1 MPESDG
7 PGGFEAGASWS
18 PRARTA
24 LLLATVAAL
33 YYVGARV
40 GFVLRFPPATTSLIW
55 PPNPLLT
62 AVFLLVPPAR
72 WWLCIL
78 AALPAHM
85 VVALQAGFSPA
96 FMLALF
102 VTNCLE
108 AGIAAGIVRRLSD
121 DPTRFDTLHR
131 VIVFVGGAVFLA
143 PLVSSLPDAAAVHL
157 FQGEPFQV
165 VFFRRFFSNSL
176 GQLTL
181 VPSTIVVFRQGL
193 AWLRFAERRRRVEAL
208 LLAVGLVVLCALV
221 FSGYQRDS
229 AFLPGG
235 PYTALPLLMPL
246 LVYAGVRFGP
256 AGASL
261 SLLAT
266 ALLAI
271 ASAMSGWTPLT
282 VLPVEERI
290 RALQVF
296 LIVVGVPLL
305 VSSALIEER
314 RRSAETLRER
324 LRFEA
329 LLSQLSGAFV
339 QLPSHQMDREFETW
353 LERVGR
359 FFGFDRMILW
369 RFTPDAGTLVPLA
382 GWAGPDTP
390 VLPEPAERADFGWIV
405 AKLLR
410 QEAFVCSDLDELP
423 PEAAA
428 VRERLRATGARSALA
443 LPLMAGEQVLGC
455 LSLSMTRRRVW
466 SDGVVQNC
474 RLVADVFA
482 AALARKLAED
492 ALRESEAMK
501 SAVLA
506 SLTSRVAVLDREG
519 RIIAVNESWTRL
531 GRGKTAPFE
540 PAVGVGRS
548 YLDAFRTSGERGD
561 DQAFEALD
569 GIERVL
575 LGELPTFSQ
584 EYRAREGALERWF
597 HMTVVPLERPEGGAV
612 VSHADVT
619 ERRIAEREAQ
629 TIRQEL
635 AHYLRVSTIGELTTS
650 IAHELNQPLAAILAN
665 AQAARKLLSSQA
677 RSEGVGAEVREIVGD
692 IIDEG
697 RRAGEVIRGLRDL
710 LRKGENARE
719 DLDVNGL
726 VREVVKLLGND
737 VMIRGVALR
746 SDLAEEALATRG
758 NRVQLQQVLMNLV
771 VNALEALAETE
782 GDRRIRIQT
791 KRGPGATAQISVE
804 DTGPGLPPPLGRE
817 VFKPFFTTKAQG
829 MGMGLSIARSI
840 LQAHGG
846 RIFADD
852 TLRKGARFT
861 LTLPLVEPGGEGR
874 DASRLQPA
882 RTVIRSSHEEGTD

>member
-1 MPESDG
+1 MPESRG
-7 PGGFEAGASWS
+7 QVGSEVGATWS
-18 PRARTA
+18 PGARTGL
-24 LLLATVAAL
+24 LLLAVAAT
-33 YYVGARV
+33 YYLGAWV
-40 GFVLRFPPATTSLIW
+40 GFALRFPPATTSLIW
-55 PPNPLLT
+55 PPNALLT
-62 AVFLLVPPAR
+62 AILLITPPGR
-72 WWLCIL
+72 WWLCVL
-78 AALPAHM
+78 AALPAHS
-85 VVALQAGFSPA
+85 VVELQAGFSLPIV
-96 FMLALF
+96 LALF

-108 AGIAAGIVRRLSD
+108 AVLAASFVHWLSD
-121 DPTRFDTLHR
+121 EPTGFDTLHR
-131 VIVFVGGAVFLA
+131 VIVFVAGAVFLA

-157 FQGEPFQV
+157 FQGESFRL
-165 VFFRRFFSNSL
+165 VFVRRFFSNCLS
-176 GQLTL
+176 QLTI
-181 VPSTIVVFRQGL
+181 VPSTVVVVLHGL

-208 LLAVGLVVLCALV
+208 VLALGLVVLCALV

-229 AFLPGG
+229 PFLPGG
-235 PYTALPLLMPL
+235 PYTALPFLMPL
-246 LVYAGVRFGP
+246 LVFAGVRFGP

-282 VLPVEERI
+282 VLPAEERV

-314 RRSAETLRER
+314 RRNAESLRER

-339 QLPSHQMDREFETW
+339 QLPSHDMDREFQTW
-353 LERVGR
+353 LERVAR
-359 FFGFDRMILW
+359 FLGLDRMILW
-369 RFTPDAGTLVPLA
+369 RLTPDAEALVPLA
-382 GWAGPDTP
+382 AWASP
-390 VLPEPAERADFGWIV
+390 VAPWSPERAERAQFGWIIS
-405 AKLLR
+405 KLLR
-410 QEAFVCSDLDELP
+410 QESFLCPDVDDLP
-423 PEAAA
+423 AEAAA
-428 VRERLRATGARSALA
+428 ERERLRATGARSALA

-455 LSLSMTRRRVW
+455 LSLSTTRKRVW
-466 SDGVVQNC
+466 SDGLLQNC

-492 ALRESEAMK
+492 ALRESETMK

-519 RIIAVNESWTRL
+519 RVIAVNESWTRL
-531 GRGKTAPFE
+531 ARERTAHGE
-540 PAVGVGRS
+540 AVVGVGES
-548 YLDAFRTSGERGD
+548 YLEAFRASGERGD
-561 DQAFEALD
+561 DEALEAFV
-569 GIERVL
+569 GIKEVL
-575 LGELPTFSQ
+575 LGERSTFSQ
-584 EYRAREGALERWF
+584 EYRVRHAAAERWF
-597 HMTVVPLERPEGGAV
+597 HMTVVPLDRPEGGAV

-619 ERRIAEREAQ
+619 ERRLAEREAQ
-629 TIRQEL
+629 TSRQEL

-665 AQAARKLLSSQA
+665 AQAARKLLAGQN
-677 RSEGVGAEVREIVGD
+677 RPEGVREVREIVSD

-697 RRAGEVIRGLRDL
+697 RRAGEVIRGLREL
-710 LRKGENARE
+710 LRKGENTRE

-726 VREVVKLLGND
+726 VRGVVKLLGND
-737 VMIRGVALR
+737 VMIRGVTLR

-782 GDRRIRIQT
+782 GDRRIHIQT
-791 KRGPGATAQISVE
+791 ERGPGATAQISVE
-804 DTGPGLPPPLGRE
+804 DTGPGLPPPLRRE
-817 VFKPFFTTKAQG
+817 VFKPFFTTKVQG

-846 RIFADD
+846 RIFVDD
-852 TLRKGARFT
+852 TRRGGARFT
-861 LTLPLVEPGGEGR
+861 LTLPLAEP
-874 DASRLQPA
+874 
-882 RTVIRSSHEEGTD
+882 

>member
-1 MPESDG
+1 MPVSRG
-7 PGGFEAGASWS
+7 QTGSVAGATKS
-18 PRARTA
+18 PRARLA
-24 LLLATVAAL
+24 LFLLAVAAI
-33 YYVGARV
+33 YYLGARV

-55 PPNPLLT
+55 PPNALLT
-62 AVFLLVPPAR
+62 AVLLITPPSR
-72 WWLCIL
+72 WWLCVL
-78 AALPAHM
+78 AALPAHL
-85 VVALQAGFSPA
+85 VVELQAGFSLPFA
-96 FMLALF
+96 LALF

-108 AGIAAGIVRRLSD
+108 ALVAAGIVHKLSD
-121 DPTRFDTLHR
+121 DPARFDTLHR

-143 PLVSSLPDAAAVHL
+143 PLVSSLPDAAAVSF
-157 FQGEPFQV
+157 FQGEPFWI
-165 VFFRRFFSNSL
+165 VFLRRFFSNSL
-176 GQLTL
+176 SQLTI
-181 VPSTIVVFRQGL
+181 VPSTVVVIRHAL
-193 AWLRFAERRRRVEAL
+193 PWLRHSVRRRRIEAL
-208 LLAVGLVVLCALV
+208 LLALGLVVLCALV

-229 AFLPGG
+229 PYLPGG
-235 PYTALPLLMPL
+235 PYTALPFLMPV
-246 LVYAGVRFGP
+246 LVLAGVRFGP

-282 VLPVEERI
+282 VLPAEERV

-296 LIVVGVPLL
+296 LILVGVPLL

-314 RRSAETLRER
+314 RRGAETLRER

-329 LLSQLSGAFV
+329 LLSQLSAAFV

-359 FFGFDRMILW
+359 FLGLDRMILW
-369 RFTPDAGTLVPLA
+369 RLTPDAESLVPLA
-382 GWAGPDTP
+382 AWAGPQAP
-390 VLPEPAERADFGWIV
+390 SSPEPLERTRFGWIFG
-405 AKLLR
+405 KLLR
-410 QEAFVCSDLDELP
+410 QEPVLCSSPDDLP
-423 PEAAA
+423 GEAAA
-428 VRERLRATGARSALA
+428 ERERLLATGGRSALA
-443 LPLMAGEQVLGC
+443 LPLVAGKQVLGC
-455 LSLSMTRRRVW
+455 LSLVTAAERRVW
-466 SDGVVQNC
+466 SDAVVQNC

-492 ALRESEAMK
+492 ALRESETMK

-531 GRGKTAPFE
+531 GAEKIAPADT
-540 PAVGVGRS
+540 AVGVGRS
-548 YLDAFRTSGERGD
+548 YLDAFRLSGERGD
-561 DQAFEALD
+561 DGALEALV
-569 GIERVL
+569 GIQEVL

-584 EYRAREGALERWF
+584 EYRVRNAAGERWF

-665 AQAARKLLSSQA
+665 AQAARKLLNSPSV
-677 RSEGVGAEVREIVGD
+677 SEKVREVREIVAD
-692 IIDEG
+692 IVDEG

-710 LRKGENARE
+710 LRKGDSTRE

-726 VREVVKLLGND
+726 VRGVVKLLRND
-737 VMIRGVALR
+737 VMIRGVTLR
-746 SDLAEEALATRG
+746 SDLADEALATRG

-771 VNALEALAETE
+771 VNALEALADTE
-782 GDRRIRIQT
+782 GDRRIGIRT
-791 KRGPGATAQISVE
+791 ERGSGGMAQISVE
-804 DTGPGLPPPLGRE
+804 DTGPGLPLPLQRE

-846 RIFADD
+846 SIVVDGTRH
-852 TLRKGARFT
+852 RGARFT
-861 LTLPLVEPGGEGR
+861 LRLPLVEALSPPQAHR
-874 DASRLQPA
+874 
-882 RTVIRSSHEEGTD
+882 